1 MRSKAL
7 LIISLLG
14 NLILGVALILNMRES
29 RPARPVVI
37 PQNVVQGQGVLTQ
50 KIIKATQVVK
60 TNIIREKFTWQQIE
74 AEDYPTYIANLR
86 AIGCPEQTIKD
97 IIIADVNHLYA
108 RKRISDRPVVNDQ
121 WWRSDPDFTT
131 AETDARKLE
140 ALEREKRALLTQL
153 LGPNWDTDETQEQ
166 SGSGGG
172 LVFPGEILGKL
183 SQKTKQELNASFQRM
198 RQAYENHIA
207 QRRALGQ
214 SEDPVEVA
222 RIRRQFRSEIE
233 TILTPEQLEEF
244 LLRYSHISYQLR
256 RQTQNLDITPQE
268 FRLIFR
274 ALDNAEKQ
282 LGLSDFANNETA
294 MQRRAAIEKM
304 ADETIKQV
312 LGEDRFLQ
320 YKFGQDP
327 VFNEAKVVAQ
337 NLGVSGDMVRSIYE
351 INKIVQSEIRRISA
365 DTTLSEEQKL
375 IELQNARQAQMTALR
390 QLLGEELFKR
400 WEQLYGKTQ

>member
-1 MRSKAL
+1 MRSTVL
-7 LIISLLG
+7 LIISLIG
-14 NLILGVALILNMRES
+14 NLILGVALILNMRDS
-29 RPARPVVI
+29 RPVRSVVA
-37 PQNVVQGQGVLTQ
+37 PQTGSQGQGVLTQ
-50 KIIKATQVVK
+50 KVIKATQVIK

-108 RKRISDRPVVNDQ
+108 RKRISDNSVINDQ
-121 WWRSDPDFTT
+121 WWRFDPDFTV

-140 ALEREKRALLTQL
+140 ALERERRALLTQL
-153 LGPNWDTDETQEQ
+153 LGPNWEVNESQEQ
-166 SGSGGG
+166 SSTANG

-183 SQKTKQELNASFQRM
+183 SQKTKQELNASFQKM
-198 RQAYENHIA
+198 RQAYETHVA
-207 QRRALGQ
+207 ARRAAGQ
-214 SEDPVEVA
+214 AEDPVEVA

-233 TILTPEQLEEF
+233 AILTPQQLEEF

-256 RQTQNLDITPQE
+256 RHTQNLNISPQE

-282 LGLSDFANNETA
+282 LSLSDFANNETA
-294 MQRRAAIEKM
+294 IQRRAAIESM

-320 YKFGQDP
+320 YKYGNDP
-327 VFNEAKVVAQ
+327 VFNEAKTIAQ
-337 NLGVSGDMVRSIYE
+337 NLGVSGDMIRSIYE

-375 IELQNARQAQMTALR
+375 VELQNARQAQMTALR
-390 QLLGEELFKR
+390 QLLGEDLYKR
-400 WEQLYGKTQ
+400 WEELYGKTQ